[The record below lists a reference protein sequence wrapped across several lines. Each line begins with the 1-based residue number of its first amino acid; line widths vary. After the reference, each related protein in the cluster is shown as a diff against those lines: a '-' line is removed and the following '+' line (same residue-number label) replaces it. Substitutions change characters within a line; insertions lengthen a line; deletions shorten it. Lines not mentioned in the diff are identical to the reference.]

1 MSRWD
6 RTMITLAHWGRTLLV
21 AVGVVVV
28 AGYALPL
35 PAGRAVVASG
45 TALLLVH
52 VVAVVSRARMLCPRC
67 AEDVPLD
74 PDRAVKR
81 HDRSL
86 RIFHRAHLTA
96 VVLTLSLSALFIPGE
111 CRRVI
116 AVAMAAVYSV
126 LVLANVVSWRH
137 ARLYPW
143 CPHCRRWDD
152 GGRRE
157 PSPDPDPTASPE
169 RVR

>member
-1 MSRWD
+1 MTAAGVHGMSRWD

-35 PAGRAVVASG
+35 PAGRA
-45 TALLLVH
+45 
-52 VVAVVSRARMLCPRC
+52 AVC
-67 AEDVPLD
+67 
-74 PDRAVKR
+74 
-81 HDRSL
+81 
-86 RIFHRAHLTA
+86 
-96 VVLTLSLSALFIPGE
+96 
-111 CRRVI
+111 
-116 AVAMAAVYSV
+116 SV